1 MDNLGPDNN
10 YEGIGKGYGGG
21 ASKFNSGS
29 PGAESLSSL
38 PDLYAGGSF

>member
-29 PGAESLSSL
+29 PGVVLLEVK
-38 PDLYAGGSF
+38 PK